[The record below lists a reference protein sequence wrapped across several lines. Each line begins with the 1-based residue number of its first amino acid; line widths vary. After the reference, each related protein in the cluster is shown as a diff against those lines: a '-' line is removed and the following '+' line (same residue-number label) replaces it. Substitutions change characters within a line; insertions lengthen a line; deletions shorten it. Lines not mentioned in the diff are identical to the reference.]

1 MIEEW
6 RDIKN
11 YEGVYQI
18 SSLGR
23 IRSLDR
29 YVDDKGHKRFVKG
42 KTLKPSKHKD
52 DYEYVVLYDRKHKM
66 IHRLVAENFID
77 NPENKRTVNHI
88 NGDKSDN
95 RVINLEWCTHKENI
109 NKAWEIGLYQISEK
123 QRENGRKRGKN
134 NCKKVIQM
142 DKQYKILKVWD
153 SITEASKTLNI
164 NLNTISNCAKRRK
177 SYNTAGGYIWRY
189 AEEGNNE

>member
-6 RDIKN
+6 RDIRG

-42 KTLKPSKHKD
+42 KILKPSKHKNN
-52 DYEYVVLYDRKHKM
+52 YEYVVLYDRKHRM
-66 IHRLVAENFID
+66 IHRLVAETFID
-77 NPENKRTVNHI
+77 NIDNKRTVNHI

-109 NKAWEIGLYQISEK
+109 NKAWDLGLYKISDL
-123 QRENGRKRGKN
+123 QRQKGKERGKN
-134 NCKKVIQM
+134 NCKKIIQM
-142 DKQYKILKVWD
+142 DLQNNVIKVWD
-153 SITEASKTLNI
+153 SLTEASKTLNI
-164 NLNTISNCAKRRK
+164 SLGTIGNCARGLT
-177 SYNTAGGYIWRY
+177 SYKTAAGYKWRY
-189 AEEGNNE
+189 ADES

>member
-42 KTLKPSKHKD
+42 KILKPSKHKNN
-52 DYEYVVLYDRKHKM
+52 YEYVVLYDRKHRM
-66 IHRLVAENFID
+66 IHRLVAETFID
-77 NPENKRTVNHI
+77 NIDNKRTVNHI
-88 NGDKSDN
+88 NGNKSDN

-109 NKAWEIGLYQISEK
+109 NKAWDLGLYKISDL
-123 QRENGRKRGKN
+123 QRQKGKERGKN
-134 NCKKVIQM
+134 NCKKIIQM
-142 DKQYKILKVWD
+142 DLQNNVIKVWD
-153 SITEASKTLNI
+153 SLTEASKTLNI
-164 NLNTISNCAKRRK
+164 SLGTIGNCARGLN
-177 SYNTAGGYIWRY
+177 SYKTAGGYKWRY
-189 AEEGNNE
+189 ADDR

>member
-29 YVDDKGHKRFVKG
+29 YVDDKGYKRFVKG
-42 KTLKPSKHKD
+42 KILKPSKHKN
-52 DYEYVVLYDRKHKM
+52 DYEYVVLYDRKHKLV
-66 IHRLVAENFID
+66 HQLVAKNFIP

-142 DKQYKILKVWD
+142 DKQNNVLKIWD

-164 NLNTISNCAKRRK
+164 SLNAISQCAKGQKHYK
-177 SYNTAGGYIWRY
+177 SAGGYIWKY
-189 AEEGNNE
+189 N

>member
-23 IRSLDR
+23 IKSLDR

-42 KTLKPSKHKD
+42 KMLKPSKHKNN
-52 DYEYVVLYDRKHKM
+52 YEYVVLYDRKHRM
-66 IHRLVAENFID
+66 IHRLVAETFID
-77 NPENKRTVNHI
+77 NIDNKRTVNHI

-109 NKAWEIGLYQISEK
+109 NKAWDLGLYKISDL
-123 QRENGRKRGKN
+123 QRQKGKERGKN
-134 NCKKVIQM
+134 NCKKIIQM
-142 DKQYKILKVWD
+142 DLQNNVIKVWD
-153 SITEASKTLNI
+153 SLTEASKTLNI
-164 NLNTISNCAKRRK
+164 SLGTIGNCARGLT
-177 SYNTAGGYIWRY
+177 SYKTAGGYKWRY
-189 AEEGNNE
+189 ANE

>member
-29 YVDDKGHKRFVKG
+29 YVDDKGHKRFAKG
-42 KTLKPSKHKD
+42 KILKPSKHKS
-52 DYEYVVLYDRKHKM
+52 DYEYVVLFDRKHKM

-109 NKAWEIGLYQISEK
+109 NKAWEIGLYKISDL
-123 QRENGRKRGKN
+123 QRQKGKERGKN
-134 NCKKVIQM
+134 NCKKIIQM
-142 DKQYKILKVWD
+142 DLQNNVIKVWD
-153 SITEASKTLNI
+153 SLTEASKTLNI
-164 NLNTISNCAKRRK
+164 SLGTIGNCARGLT
-177 SYNTAGGYIWRY
+177 SYKTAGGYKWRY
-189 AEEGNNE
+189 ADDR